1 MAKHLPAAQHHF
13 RPRAEP
19 AAYSSASLP
28 AIGYRSSGWL
38 PNDAPFLPEPA
49 SCTGW
54 PAPSR
59 LTQEKCM
66 LMRISAAS
74 DAASPPSTAVNVP
87 HRARVPLAAVD
98 ALCRQVLRPPYWS
111 RPKPRSGRSSAAL
124 VRRIACGGCAARLPP
139 DGCSTPVRVRR
150 GTRRGGSGRVQA
162 DARAREG
169 PLTPSP
175 GLGLLPTVQLA
186 GPMPRDMPLSR
197 IRGYN
202 EALCAKV
209 NVRAPARRRTSQN
222 ALQCT
227 RLLYTAQP
235 DLHTVPTT

>member
-111 RPKPRSGRSSAAL
+111 RNKPRSGRSSTAL
-124 VRRIACGGCAARLPP
+124 VRRSACGGCAARLPP
-139 DGCSTPVRVRR
+139 DGRSTPVRVRR
-150 GTRRGGSGRVQA
+150 RPAEGADPAVFRPTQGRGRARSHQ
-162 DARAREG
+162 ARAWG
-169 PLTPSP
+169 YSP
-175 GLGLLPTVQLA
+175 Q
-186 GPMPRDMPLSR
+186 S
-197 IRGYN
+197 
-202 EALCAKV
+202 
-209 NVRAPARRRTSQN
+209 S
-222 ALQCT
+222 
-227 RLLYTAQP
+227 
-235 DLHTVPTT
+235 

>member
-1 MAKHLPAAQHHF
+1 MAKRLPAAQHHF
-13 RPRAEP
+13 RPRAAP

-49 SCTGW
+49 CCTGW

-59 LTQEKCM
+59 LAQEKCM

-111 RPKPRSGRSSAAL
+111 RPKPRSFRSSTAL
-124 VRRIACGGCAARLPP
+124 VRRSACGGCAARLPP
-139 DGCSTPVRVRR
+139 DGRSTPVRVRR
-150 GTRRGGSGRVQA
+150 GPAEGRIRPCSGRRKGA
-162 DARAREG
+162 GG
-169 PLTPSP
+169 PAHTKF
-175 GLGLLPTVQLA
+175 GLGATPHSPA
-186 GPMPRDMPLSR
+186 GRPH
-197 IRGYN
+197 
-202 EALCAKV
+202 ALGHASIV
-209 NVRAPARRRTSQN
+209 HAG
-222 ALQCT
+222 L
-227 RLLYTAQP
+227 
-235 DLHTVPTT
+235 